1 MIYWR
6 SVLLVFLG
14 ACSYGVLSTFV
25 KLAYKAGFMPS
36 EVSGAQMFL
45 AMASMWAV
53 ALLFSRQK
61 ISGRQWLALI
71 GVGSTSGLTGI
82 FYYQS
87 LQYVPASIAIVLL
100 FQFTWIGV
108 IVVACMERRRPG
120 SDKIIALLLLMVG
133 TLLSGN
139 FFSEGLGA
147 LNVAGVVF
155 GLLSACTYAL
165 FVIFSGKV
173 IGNAHPYTR
182 TAVMLTG
189 AVLVTFAV
197 YPPAFLINGSMME
210 GLLIYALPLA
220 LFGGVVPTLFFTLG
234 VPHIG
239 GGLATILGAAELPMA
254 ALMSSIVLRENVH
267 MLQWLGVAVILTG
280 IAVPELMERRQ
291 KVRAGT

>member
-1 MIYWR
+1 MYWR
-6 SVLLVFLG
+6 SVLLVLLG

-25 KLAYKAGFMPS
+25 KLAYGAGFAPA
-36 EVSGAQMFL
+36 EVSGGQMFF
-45 AMASMWAV
+45 AMASMWLV
-53 ALLFSRQK
+53 ALLFSRQAL
-61 ISGRQWLALI
+61 SSRQWLALI

-82 FYYQS
+82 CYYQS

-108 IVVACMERRRPG
+108 IIEACMERKRPG
-120 SDKIIALLLLMVG
+120 GDKMVALVLLMTG
-133 TLLSGN
+133 TVLSGN
-139 FFSEGLGA
+139 FFSADVAA
-147 LNVAGVVF
+147 LSIPGIGF

-173 IGNAHPYTR
+173 TAAVHPYTR

-197 YPPAFLINGSMME
+197 YPPTFFINGSLGE
-210 GLLIYALPLA
+210 GLLVYALPLA

-234 VPHIG
+234 VPQIG

-254 ALMSSIVLRENVH
+254 VIMSSVVLHEAVH
-267 MLQWLGVAVILTG
+267 ALQWIGVGIILLG
-280 IAVPELMERRQ
+280 IAVPELLARIRRT
-291 KVRAGT
+291 RLHA